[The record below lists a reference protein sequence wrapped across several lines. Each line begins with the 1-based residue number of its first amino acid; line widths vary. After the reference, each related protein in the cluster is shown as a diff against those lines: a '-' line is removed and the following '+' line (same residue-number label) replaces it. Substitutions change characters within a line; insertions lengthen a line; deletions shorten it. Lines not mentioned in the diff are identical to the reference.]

1 MSDPQSINTLLLE
14 DMISSRNER
23 VFTRKISDL
32 TIQVIFDGRCA
43 STYVGRKHPIGWNNS
58 RHVPLWR
65 FNLHCGIEETGCPG
79 IICIICHQV
88 LCHPSEHGTSSMTKH
103 FLAKAYIARLNES
116 TELEVSELT
125 STTVDETALA
135 IIKRQRKCGNT
146 IVCSQKKFIFDS

>member
-1 MSDPQSINTLLLE
+1 
-14 DMISSRNER
+14 
-23 VFTRKISDL
+23 
-32 TIQVIFDGRCA
+32 
-43 STYVGRKHPIGWNNS
+43 
-58 RHVPLWR
+58 
-65 FNLHCGIEETGCPG
+65 
-79 IICIICHQV
+79 
-88 LCHPSEHGTSSMTKH
+88 MTKH